1 MGRKFFVVGNWK
13 MNGTKAFID
22 SMSQNLSSKKQMDPD
37 VEIVVGPPSC
47 YLMYTR
53 VKMPSY
59 IGISAQNCYKK
70 TKGAF
75 TGELSPMMIK
85 DCACKWIILGHVERR
100 HVFGE
105 TNVLIGEKVA
115 LALDSGLS
123 VILCIGE
130 KLEDAGKIQEVC
142 FDQLKAIAE
151 HVSDWSKV
159 VLAYDS
165 LWATGS
171 GIAATPQ
178 QAQKLHFALRTW
190 VAENVSVEVSESLRI
205 LYAGSVTSTNC
216 QELAACPDI
225 DGFLVGGASL
235 KADFIDIIN
244 ANLKNSSAG
253 YIHHQG
259 PGRMAA

>member
-13 MNGTKAFID
+13 MNGNKAFID
-22 SMSQNLSSKKQMDPD
+22 SMTQNLSKKQMDPD
-37 VEIVVGPPSC
+37 VQVVVGPPSC

-53 VKMPSY
+53 EKMPSY
-59 IGISAQNCYKK
+59 IGISAQNCYKE

-85 DCACKWIILGHVERR
+85 DCDCEWIILGHIERR

-105 TNVLIGEKVA
+105 TNVLIGEKVS
-115 LALDSGLS
+115 LALGSGLN

-130 KLEDAGKIQEVC
+130 KLEDRDAGKTEEVC
-142 FDQLKAIAE
+142 FDQMKAISG

-205 LYAGSVTSTNC
+205 LYAGSVTSTNW

-235 KADFIDIIN
+235 KSDFIDIIN
-244 ANLKNSSAG
+244 ANLKNV
-253 YIHHQG
+253 
-259 PGRMAA
+259 PAA